1 MRPPRRG
8 FTLIEMMVVLAV
20 IAILAL
26 MAVPSMQG
34 RLVRE
39 QIVEA
44 ARFAD
49 FAKQPIALAWRTTA
63 SLPADNA
70 AAGLPE
76 PNRIVSH
83 HVASLTVEDGA
94 LHIVFGN
101 QAHGALRGKT
111 LTLRPG
117 VVEDAPVVP
126 VAWVCGRAAP
136 PEPMVAR
143 GVDRTDIE
151 RRFLPVNCQGP
162 ATP

>member
-1 MRPPRRG
+1 MMPFRRG
-8 FTLIEMMVVLAV
+8 FTLIEVMVVLAV

-26 MAVPSMQG
+26 MAMPSMQG

-49 FAKQPIALAWRTTA
+49 FAKAPVAQAWRTTA

-76 PNRIVSH
+76 PHRIVSN

-101 QAHGALRGKT
+101 QANGALRGKT
-111 LTLRPG
+111 LSLRPG
-117 VVEDAPVVP
+117 VVEDSPVVP
-126 VAWVCGRAAP
+126 VAWVCGHAAP

-143 GVDRTDIE
+143 GADRTDIE
-151 RRFLPVNCQGP
+151 RRFLPRNCQGP